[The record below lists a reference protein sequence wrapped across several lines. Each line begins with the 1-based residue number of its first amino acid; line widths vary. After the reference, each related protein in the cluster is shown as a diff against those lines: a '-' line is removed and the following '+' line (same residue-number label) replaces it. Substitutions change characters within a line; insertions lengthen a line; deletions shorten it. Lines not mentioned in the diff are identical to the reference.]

1 MAKQIKPDDFKAPEQ
16 DKVTNDEN
24 VTTEQD
30 PVTDDQVKGKG
41 KEKEGSLEEL
51 VQSQARLIEKLEDRL
66 DKMDNVPAKA
76 PKLSAQE
83 ELRLTEEASKSQKQA
98 LIEKLDKQ
106 PKFAMMIP
114 LGINEKPG
122 GTHEVGINGVVF
134 VYPKGQMISVPETV
148 FKLLSDHF
156 NITNA
161 AGRDM
166 LADRDDRVLEALS

>member
-1 MAKQIKPDDFKAPEQ
+1 MAKQIKPDDFKAPEE
-16 DKVTNDEN
+16 DKVKNDMSP
-24 VTTEQD
+24 TDQD
-30 PVTDDQVKGKG
+30 PVSDDQEKGKDKG
-41 KEKEGSLEEL
+41 EKEGSLEEL
-51 VQSQARLIEKLEDRL
+51 VQSQARLIEKLENRL
-66 DKMDNVPAKA
+66 DKMDMPAKA

-98 LIEKLDKQ
+98 LIEKLNKQ

-161 AGRDM
+161 AGKDM
-166 LADRDDRVLEALS
+166 LIDRDDRVAEALS